1 MQPNLEYN
9 EVPMKD
15 R

>member
-1 MQPNLEYN
+1 MPELRDCN